1 MSRRKETIRDLIRA
15 YMEMDD
21 TNLNKKE
28 LKSALKDEMMQVYS
42 MKEEP
47 TEHLLKKWMENE
59 MRTELEEK
67 LAKELNMVELMK
79 KNNVNDYIFKLPKLD
94 KK

>member
-1 MSRRKETIRDLIRA
+1 MSRRKDTIRDLIRA
-15 YMEMDD
+15 YMEMDE

-28 LKSALKDEMMQVYS
+28 FKSLLKDEMIQIYS

-59 MRTELEEK
+59 LRTELEEK
-67 LAKELNMVELMK
+67 LAKEFNIEETLEK
-79 KNNVNDYIFKLPKLD
+79 PSFESYTFRIPKFKN
-94 KK
+94 

>member
-1 MSRRKETIRDLIRA
+1 MSKKQAIRDMIRE
-15 YMEMDD
+15 YLNIED

-28 LKSALKDEMMQVYS
+28 IKVALKDEMMEVYS

-67 LAKELNMVELMK
+67 LAKEFNMVELMK
-79 KNNVNDYIFKLPKLD
+79 KDGVNDYIFKLPKLD

>member
-1 MSRRKETIRDLIRA
+1 MSRKENLRGLIKE
-15 YMEMDD
+15 YLNMED

-28 LKSALKDEMMQVYS
+28 IKSFLKDEMMEVYS

-47 TEHLLKKWMENE
+47 SEYLLKKWMENE

-67 LAKELNMVELMK
+67 LAKEFNIDTTLQKEAPTDV
-79 KNNVNDYIFKLPKLD
+79 VFKLPNLNA
-94 KK
+94 

>member
-1 MSRRKETIRDLIRA
+1 MDRKQTVRDLIRE
-15 YMEMDD
+15 YLNMED

-28 LKSALKDEMMQVYS
+28 IKSFLKDEMKQIYS
-42 MKEEP
+42 MNDEP
-47 TEHLLKKWMENE
+47 TEHLLKKRMENE

-67 LAKELNMVELMK
+67 LAKEFNLVDNLK
-79 KNNVNDYIFKLPKLD
+79 KDNVKDYIFKLPNLD

>member
-1 MSRRKETIRDLIRA
+1 MSKKQAIRDLIRE
-15 YMEMDD
+15 YLNMEDS
-21 TNLNKKE
+21 NLNKKE
-28 LKSALKDEMMQVYS
+28 FKTALKDEMMGVYS

-67 LAKELNMVELMK
+67 LAKEFNIETTLQKDAPE
-79 KNNVNDYIFKLPKLD
+79 DYIFKLPNLD
-94 KK
+94 A

>member
-1 MSRRKETIRDLIRA
+1 MSRKQAIRDLIRE
-15 YMEMDD
+15 YLNMED

-28 LKSALKDEMMQVYS
+28 FKAALKDEMMEVYS

-67 LAKELNMVELMK
+67 LAKQFNIETTLQKEAPTDV
-79 KNNVNDYIFKLPKLD
+79 VFKLPNLNA
-94 KK
+94 